1 MNLNGKTI
9 NPGELRTPVLLAPRT
24 VSTETGGFPK
34 PAPNTASQVSAWAKW
49 TNAHG
54 SEAWTANVQG
64 IEQAATVLIR
74 YLSTLDESWLISRDN
89 GTSWY
94 EIVSMDNIQQRGEYI
109 ELKVKRMKVG

>member
-1 MNLNGKTI
+1 MNLNGRTI
-9 NPGELRTPVLLAPRT
+9 NPGELRTKVLLAPRT

-34 PAPNTASQVSAWAKW
+34 AVPTTASQVSAWARW
-49 TNAHG
+49 TNVHG
-54 SEAWTANVQG
+54 AEAWTANAQG

-74 YLSTLDESWLISRDN
+74 YRSTLDESWMVSRDN

-109 ELKVKRMKVG
+109 ELKVKRMRVG

>member
-34 PAPNTASQVSAWAKW
+34 AAPNTASQVSAWAKW
-49 TNAHG
+49 TNVHG
-54 SEAWTANVQG
+54 SEAWTASSQG

-74 YLSTLDESWLISRDN
+74 YNSSLDESWYISKDN
-89 GTSWY
+89 GVSWY
-94 EIVSMDNIQQRGEYI
+94 EIVSMDNIQQRGEFI
-109 ELKVKRMKVG
+109 ELKVKRVRVA